1 MAQFCSPIFFLL
13 GVNMQALEE
22 VCAFASACWGAF
34 LMAFCQRWVGRAS
47 FLMRFLAQLGGPLG
61 CHIHK
66 VLKFGLGLL
75 YFMLLDV
82 LGFKIVSFSLGYLA
96 CYDCE
101 LNVLLVLLVWFLAN
115 GGLLTFVPFVLVEYN
130 GLGFFSCFVC
140 AL

>member
-1 MAQFCSPIFFLL
+1 M
-13 GVNMQALEE
+13 
-22 VCAFASACWGAF
+22 
-34 LMAFCQRWVGRAS
+34 GRLDAT
-47 FLMRFLAQLGGPLG
+47 FIRF
-61 CHIHK
+61 
-66 VLKFGLGLL
+66 LKFGLGLL

-115 GGLLTFVPFVLVEYN
+115 RGLLTFVPFVLVEYN